1 MQTFAGVVIHCL
13 NKRSGPMTRGFDMFD
28 FNGKCFVIT
37 GGTSGIG
44 LATAR
49 LFHRAGARVA
59 VTGTNAERLEQVRA
73 ELPGVLALAND
84 AGDPAAADRL
94 AEALL
99 AAPGNGFAALDGI
112 FLNAGIGRFQPVSTL
127 TPEDIDRHFA
137 VNVRGPMLQT
147 RALAPLVCDGGALL
161 LNTSVA
167 RDSGLPGAAAYA
179 ATKGAVRSLVRVL
192 AKELAARAIR
202 VNAVSPGPIETDFFA
217 RSGMPAEVIA
227 GFGEAI
233 KAQMPLGRFGHPDEV
248 ANVAAFLLSDL
259 ASFVTGSE
267 YVVDGGMSEV

>member
-1 MQTFAGVVIHCL
+1 
-13 NKRSGPMTRGFDMFD
+13 MFD
-28 FNGKCFVIT
+28 FDGKCFLIT

-49 LFHRAGARVA
+49 LLHRAGARVV
-59 VTGTNAERLEQVRA
+59 VTGTNAERLQRVRSD
-73 ELPGVLALAND
+73 LPGVLALDND
-84 AGDPAAADRL
+84 AGDPAAAD
-94 AEALL
+94 LL
-99 AAPGNGFAALDGI
+99 AGALRDASGDGFGTLDGA
-112 FLNAGIGRFQPVSTL
+112 FLNAGIGRFQPVSAL
-127 TPEDIDRHFA
+127 TAEDIDQHFA

-147 RALAPLVCDGGALL
+147 RALAPLLRDGGALL

-192 AKELAARAIR
+192 ANELAVRAIR

-233 KAQMPLGRFGHPDEV
+233 KEQVPLGRFGRPEEV